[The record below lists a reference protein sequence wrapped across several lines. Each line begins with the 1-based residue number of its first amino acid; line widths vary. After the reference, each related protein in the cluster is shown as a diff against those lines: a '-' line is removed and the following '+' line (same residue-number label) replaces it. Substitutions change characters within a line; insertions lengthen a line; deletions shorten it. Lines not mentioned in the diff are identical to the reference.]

1 MALTKTEFSNYIKHF
16 NFREMFNDMG
26 WNNDKTTQPIVV
38 DNSTYSLQAVAEKS
52 GFKILLCNPQ
62 ADGLIP
68 DYATRKKIETKVTKL
83 FQEHLVIFFDTKKTE
98 QVWQLV
104 VRQTGK
110 PTKVTETRY
119 QINQDPELLFQRAS
133 GIFFAVFC
141 NQ

>member
-83 FQEHLVIFFDTKKTE
+83 FQEHLVIFF
-98 QVWQLV
+98 
-104 VRQTGK
+104 
-110 PTKVTETRY
+110 
-119 QINQDPELLFQRAS
+119 
-133 GIFFAVFC
+133 
-141 NQ
+141 